1 MATAPGDN
9 RSITDLLGD
18 LSGNVSTLFRKE
30 IQLARAETSEKI
42 GQAMVALGSI
52 LGGAALALAALIVL
66 LQALVI
72 ALVNLGVPAG
82 WASLIVG
89 VLVAG
94 AAYAFIQKGV
104 NDLKADRL
112 APHRTVDAMRKDAAT
127 LKEQVQ

>member
-1 MATAPGDN
+1 MASVQGDN

-30 IQLARAETSEKI
+30 IQLARAETSEKVS
-42 GQAMVALGSI
+42 QAMMAIGAIAGGLVLALG
-52 LGGAALALAALIVL
+52 ALLVL

-72 ALVNLGVPAG
+72 ALTNLGVPAG

-94 AAYAFIQKGV
+94 TAYAFIQKGI
-104 NDLKADRL
+104 NDLKAERLTPDRTIG
-112 APHRTVDAMRKDAAT
+112 AVRGDAKA